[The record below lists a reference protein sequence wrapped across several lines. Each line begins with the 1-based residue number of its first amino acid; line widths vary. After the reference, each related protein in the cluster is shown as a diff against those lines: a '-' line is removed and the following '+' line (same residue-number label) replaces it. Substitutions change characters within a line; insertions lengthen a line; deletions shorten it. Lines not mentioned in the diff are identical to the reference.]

1 MLVTGPLGLL
11 TEQLIGSSS
20 PLLGFHSSLV
30 KLLELREAFHSAD
43 YQCIIRGYNSGPV
56 RWEMHR
62 AGYRERAGSTWL
74 PLSPNRHVFT
84 DPEALWTL
92 SFWARL
98 GHWWLNQSPV
108 LFPFPPWRSGVRL
121 KVPTLMTQ
129 WVLLTTSPHPEVL
142 PKVTALT

>member
-43 YQCIIRGYNSGPV
+43 YQCIIGGYNSGPV
-56 RWEMHR
+56 RLEMHG
-62 AGYRERAGSTWL
+62 AGCGERAGSTWL

-84 DPEALWTL
+84 DPEAL
-92 SFWARL
+92 
-98 GHWWLNQSPV
+98 
-108 LFPFPPWRSGVRL
+108 
-121 KVPTLMTQ
+121 
-129 WVLLTTSPHPEVL
+129 
-142 PKVTALT
+142 